1 MGKYNNTITFDL
13 DSLIV
18 EIKDLREGIKNYKGE
33 GDLEYTKAKL
43 KELEKYLIKLDPS
56 TIWRIINFFEDCI
69 NGEIN
74 VMADTSVYPARIEA
88 LKHYLMALRNKP
100 KTQPIE
106 EFITHSYPDSIY
118 PSQNKKSSISKDS
131 TNQTYDVEE
140 LEKMSAEELNT
151 ILTNR
156 INDNENKEKQ
166 LSNLERKYEL
176 IQKIVQEQ
184 KRGLDL
190 DKQINEKTHNISG
203 IFKGE

>member
-1 MGKYNNTITFDL
+1 
-13 DSLIV
+13 
-18 EIKDLREGIKNYKGE
+18 
-33 GDLEYTKAKL
+33 
-43 KELEKYLIKLDPS
+43 
-56 TIWRIINFFEDCI
+56 
-69 NGEIN
+69 
-74 VMADTSVYPARIEA
+74 
-88 LKHYLMALRNKP
+88 
-100 KTQPIE
+100 
-106 EFITHSYPDSIY
+106 
-118 PSQNKKSSISKDS
+118 
-131 TNQTYDVEE
+131 
-140 LEKMSAEELNT
+140 MSAEELNT